1 HFVATERW
9 AALVDGHD
17 WGLGV
22 FKDDG
27 AQFDGGIYGDARS
40 EDPKDGSTAYV
51 APIQVENFDH
61 NIVYAH
67 RTDFMVGNLADMR
80 RRFNAMA
87 TKKPPVWRFVKD
99 RQHWTIRNAT

>member
-1 HFVATERW
+1 KPFTKDALTQITNDWRKPWPWTHFVATERW
-9 AALVDGHD
+9 AALVDEHD

-61 NIVYAH
+61 NIVYEH
-67 RTDFMVGNLADMR
+67 RTDFMVGNL
-80 RRFNAMA
+80 
-87 TKKPPVWRFVKD
+87 
-99 RQHWTIRNAT
+99 